1 MLNITKI
8 DILDQLVVVNLNV
21 RIWSARR
28 KLMPEDLGNADL
40 PPEDLASLGS
50 KRICD
55 PEELK
60 FFTTLKARA
69 VSLLERGG
77 VRFLNGWAIPAE
89 RMEAIS
95 NELSTVRDEFGIA
108 RDKFLLRYDQAVQ
121 EWIGKHPQWAS
132 IIAGSV
138 VSEEYV
144 RSRMDFRWQI
154 FRIVPPESNGLQD
167 DLRNDIDNLGN
178 TLFAEVAAAAT
189 EAWHRCYAGKAEV
202 TRKALSPLKSI
213 HEKLVGLSFMEPRIG
228 PVADLLQTA
237 FDNIPKRGAI
247 NGGTLIMLQGLV
259 SLLRNPADLLEHADT
274 MLAGR
279 RGSQDILEGFIG
291 AGVSVSQGKTQA
303 DSDADEEPRFVE
315 EPPVSLPVLES
326 CGLW

>member
-1 MLNITKI
+1 MSNITKI
-8 DILDQLVVVNLNV
+8 NILDQLVVVNLNV

-28 KLMPEDLGNADL
+28 KLTPEDLGNADL

-60 FFTTLKARA
+60 FFNTLRARA

-89 RMEAIS
+89 RMDTIS
-95 NELSTVRDEFGIA
+95 NELSAVRDEFTAAGE
-108 RDKFLLRYDQAVQ
+108 KFLQRYEQAVQ
-121 EWIGKHPQWAS
+121 DWIGKHPQWAS

-154 FRIVPPESNGLQD
+154 FRIVPPDSDRLQD
-167 DLRNDIDNLGN
+167 DLRSDIDNLGN
-178 TLFAEVAAAAT
+178 TLFAEVAAAAS

-213 HEKLVGLSFMEPRIG
+213 HEKLVGLSFMEPRVG

-259 SLLRNPADLLEHADT
+259 SLLRNPNALLEHADT
-274 MLAGR
+274 ILAGR
-279 RGSQDILEGFIG
+279 RKSQEVLEGFIG
-291 AGVSVSQGKTQA
+291 AAASVFQGKPQA
-303 DSDADEEPRFVE
+303 ESESGEEPQFAE